1 MKKDK
6 MLYYLLSRQTD
17 ALGNLENKDT
27 LGVQICTRFK
37 R

>member
-17 ALGNLENKDT
+17 ALGNLENQNT
-27 LGVQICTRFK
+27 LVELGANNATI
-37 R
+37 